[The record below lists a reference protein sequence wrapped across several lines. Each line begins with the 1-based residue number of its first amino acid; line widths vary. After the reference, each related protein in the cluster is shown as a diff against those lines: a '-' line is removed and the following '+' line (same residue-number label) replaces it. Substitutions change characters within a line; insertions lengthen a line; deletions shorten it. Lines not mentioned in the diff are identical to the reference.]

1 VRIERRRRKHERQA
15 VVFGLLIALL
25 AVTGLVAVAL
35 YTGAIESPFDQPIHT
50 PGAGDDEAPTP
61 PCLPAVEGQPD
72 GPLPVPYAEVQV
84 RVINASTTSGL
95 AGAYS
100 EVLVDRGFTVAVT
113 GNLAR
118 AITKSELRFGVNGIV
133 HAYTLAAHLPEV
145 RMVLDDRQD
154 AVVDVLLGEEYERP
168 VPAEEVPLRADQPLQ
183 NAPDCRPAAEL
194 TPRAQEYAVGHE
206 PSPSPAG

>member
-1 VRIERRRRKHERQA
+1 MRIERRRRKHERQA

-25 AVTGLVAVAL
+25 AITGLGAVAL

-50 PGAGDDEAPTP
+50 PGAATDGEAPTP
-61 PCLPAVEGQPD
+61 PCLPAVEDQPD
-72 GPLPVPYAEVQV
+72 GPLPVPYAEVEV

-100 EVLVDRGFTVAVT
+100 EVLEDRGFTVDFT

-118 AITKSELRFGVNGIV
+118 AITTSELRFGVDGIV
-133 HAYTLAAHLPEV
+133 HAYTLAAHFPEI
-145 RMVLDDRQD
+145 RMVLDDRED

-168 VPAEEVPLRADQPLQ
+168 VPVDDVPLRADQPLQ
-183 NAPDCRPAAEL
+183 NWPGCRPAAEL
-194 TPRAQEYAVGHE
+194 TPRAQEYAVGQE
-206 PSPSPAG
+206 PSPSD